1 MKYAYLGSIG
11 EFEVAKIYKFPER
24 GKIRQIKTPERWG
37 EKLIKRVFGPRY
49 HFDPE
54 EKAFVSVVRSCCSRE
69 EFDAIVTMAKG
80 GLRRSRDTSRQRM
93 VELENKMKRAT
104 SPRSKAAYQGWLTR
118 TKRRLAFTQRRI
130 QWLETKLVQL
140 KG

>member
-11 EFEVAKIYKFPER
+11 ESEVAKIYKFPER
-24 GKIRQIKTPERWG
+24 RKVRQIKTPERWE

-54 EKAFVSVVRSCCSRE
+54 EKAFISVVRSCNSRE
-69 EFDAIVTMAKG
+69 EFNIIVEMAKN
-80 GLRRSRDTSRQRM
+80 GLRRSRDTSRKRM

-104 SPRSKAAYQGWLTR
+104 SPRSKAVYQGWLTR

-130 QWLETKLVQL
+130 QWLETKLARL